1 DTATTEIYT
10 LSLHD
15 ALPICL
21 RRSQSQDVKRERI
34 FHRQFGA
41 GRAATAGG
49 ARWPGAGVPA
59 ADHFRRAG
67 HAPRQSASA
76 SRRKNFQAAETLR
89 VAFAPAVEQSQADT
103 HNFERIQRRFCG
115 FIKQGF
121 VLWRNFCWPESRI
134 SC

>member
-67 HAPRQSASA
+67 RSPRQSAGA
-76 SRRKNFQAAETLR
+76 SRRRNFQAAETLR
-89 VAFAPAVEQSQADT
+89 IAFAPAVEQSQAGT
-103 HNFERIQRRFCG
+103 HNFERIQRRFCP
-115 FIKQGF
+115 FIETGH
-121 VLWRNFCWPESRI
+121 VLRRRIYWPAAAFY
-134 SC
+134 